1 MPSPRL
7 PIIPVS
13 FFGMVLGLIGLGGS
27 WRAAHAVW
35 GTPSAIA
42 EAIML
47 AGVLVWAVVLGL
59 YALKWLFARPA
70 ALAEI
75 GHPVQS
81 GFVGLAG
88 VATLLV
94 SIATAPYSRDLAVLL
109 LLAGAAFTLGF
120 GVWRSGALLYGERD
134 PALATPVLYLPT
146 VAGCY
151 VTGTA
156 CGLLGYTDWGQ
167 LAFGAG
173 LFSWLAMESVLLY
186 RFQHGAA
193 LAPALRPTLGI
204 QLAPPVVGAVTYL
217 AVTHGPPDV
226 FARAMI
232 GYGLLQLLLL
242 ARLLPWILKQSL
254 SPTYWA
260 FTFGLTALATAT
272 LQLIGRGETGALAL
286 LAPALL
292 GLATLV
298 VATTSAHSLWLLLT
312 GRLVPPAPVA
322 TPVPAP
328 APLPG
333 APAG

>member
-1 MPSPRL
+1 MPQPRL
-7 PIIPVS
+7 PIVPVS
-13 FFGMVLGLIGLGGS
+13 FFGMVLGLVGLGGS
-27 WRAAHAVW
+27 WRAAHHVW
-35 GTPSAIA
+35 DTPALIG
-42 EAIML
+42 EAIM
-47 AGVLVWAVVLGL
+47 AVGSLVWAVVLAL
-59 YALKWLFARPA
+59 YALKWLLARPA
-70 ALAEI
+70 ALAEMS
-75 GHPVQS
+75 HPVQS

-94 SIATAPYSRDLAVLL
+94 SIAAAPYSRDLAILL

-120 GVWRSGALLYGERD
+120 GVWRSGALLHGERD

-156 CGLLGYTDWGQ
+156 CGVLGYPDWGQ

-217 AVTHGPPDV
+217 AVTSGPPDI
-226 FARAMI
+226 FERALI

-254 SPTYWA
+254 SPAYWA
-260 FTFGLTALATAT
+260 FTFGLTALATASI
-272 LQLIGRGETGALAL
+272 QLIGRGETGALAL

-292 GLATLV
+292 ALATAV
-298 VATTSAHSLWLLLT
+298 VAITSGHSLWLLLT
-312 GRLVPPAPVA
+312 GRLVP
-322 TPVPAP
+322 AP
-328 APLPG
+328 AP
-333 APAG
+333 PASTPA